1 MVVGMNMANSDRSKE
16 QHIYQN
22 NQRKVDIMDIMK
34 QCGIDPTAF
43 LEELVQEDYKKEYKR

>member
-1 MVVGMNMANSDRSKE
+1 MNMANSDRSKE